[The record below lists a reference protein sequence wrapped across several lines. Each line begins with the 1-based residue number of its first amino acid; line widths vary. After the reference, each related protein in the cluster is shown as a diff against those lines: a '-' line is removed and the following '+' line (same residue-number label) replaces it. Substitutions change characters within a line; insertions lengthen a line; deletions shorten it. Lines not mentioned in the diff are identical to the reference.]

1 MWRKKVRAI
10 WGNADL
16 ERRFD
21 QVGPGTVLGLG
32 RVCIREPSRSA
43 AQIHHRLFGNVR
55 AVVVQYDANMAFG
68 GQSGAAVP
76 NACMPGFSSTPM
88 VQIGGGRASCAA
100 STRPDRGSC
109 RSERVNT
116 ARAVCLA
123 MLTSRFN
130 DWNGMI
136 SCRTNYV
143 NILLKLTT
151 DQHHSACPVGSVAP
165 GGKARVF

>member
-1 MWRKKVRAI
+1 MHRRNSPREATRMWRKKVRAI

-88 VQIGGGRASCAA
+88 VQIGGGRAPCAA
-100 STRPDRGSC
+100 PTQPDRGSRRC
-109 RSERVNT
+109 RRSAPRPSC
-116 ARAVCLA
+116 ARSL
-123 MLTSRFN
+123 
-130 DWNGMI
+130 
-136 SCRTNYV
+136 CR
-143 NILLKLTT
+143 
-151 DQHHSACPVGSVAP
+151 VAP
-165 GGKARVF
+165 GSDAEALWRSNRSVCFREFFATSR